1 MRTRI
6 RSVAAG
12 LAAAT
17 VVAVAGA
24 CSRDDASDDA
34 SDDAYCSTLRAA
46 TSERASAG
54 STLTEKTCRIRLPSS

>member
-17 VVAVAGA
+17 VVAIAGA
-24 CSRDDASDDA
+24 CSRDDA